1 MTPMDF
7 LERFKSVK
15 KSGAGWVC
23 RCPAHDDGQ
32 NSLSIKRADDKW
44 LLRCHVGCGV
54 EEITAAIGIKVSDLF
69 DKPMGAKRKR
79 KGPQSDPSDNQ
90 TTDQPKQE
98 SCGLTL
104 ADYAAETP
112 DRIPEGMRSLRYGP

>member
-1 MTPMDF
+1 MGF

-69 DKPMGAKRKR
+69 DKPMGRAE
-79 KGPQSDPSDNQ
+79 NQ
-90 TTDQPKQE
+90 E
-98 SCGLTL
+98 
-104 ADYAAETP
+104 
-112 DRIPEGMRSLRYGP
+112 LRDAVRMVRRRG